1 MSMEKKGASMSDQ
14 NNSSENENGQIDPF
28 SDDVT
33 NTISELIERLTAVHH
48 AIAQLGHP
56 TDEEDAAL
64 QEKVTGLVSRY
75 WLPENDR
82 HPTIIQSAETAA
94 REIKSL
100 ERARASMGTTYGPS
114 ATKMMSKLV
123 LLSSEQLGDSID
135 KLRDHTRRITAMSN
149 PSEVVDEAIEN
160 ADEES
165 KKRIARFTAVIGL
178 AGTMIDAGN
187 QYLDLNIARNAAL
200 ELYANG
206 SRPKGWSQRLP
217 EPLKSIMSDG
227 GWKILEEVAKKL
239 GEEGIW
245 HLTSPIPFDD
255 LLVLPARV
263 AWEIKKER
271 VQEQRAYRRGDVDE
285 MLDLSDQLA
294 KATHEVEQLQASVSQ
309 IAQAAPR

>member
-1 MSMEKKGASMSDQ
+1 MSDQ
-14 NNSSENENGQIDPF
+14 NNSGENETGQIDPF
-28 SDDVT
+28 ADDI
-33 NTISELIERLTAVHH
+33 NDTIDRLRGQLTAVGHT
-48 AIAQLGHP
+48 IGQLGKV
-56 TDEEDAAL
+56 TDLKDADL
-64 QEKVTGLVSRY
+64 IEKVTDLVGRY
-75 WLPENDR
+75 GLPENDR
-82 HPTIIQSAETAA
+82 HPTIVRSAETVALQ
-94 REIKSL
+94 ITSL
-100 ERARASMGTTYGPS
+100 EQSRESMGEAYGET
-114 ATKMMSKLV
+114 AYTMLAKLLGLEGDQVGAVIKRFRDETKRIAEMSDV
-123 LLSSEQLGDSID
+123 SQAVERS
-135 KLRDHTRRITAMSN
+135 
-149 PSEVVDEAIEN
+149 IEN
-160 ADEES
+160 ADKTSQE
-165 KKRIARFTAVIGL
+165 RIARYTAVCGL
-178 AGTMIDAGN
+178 AGRMIDAGN

>member
-1 MSMEKKGASMSDQ
+1 MTDQ
-14 NNSSENENGQIDPF
+14 NSSTGTDTGQINPF

-33 NTISELIERLTAVHH
+33 HTINELIERLTAVRQ
-48 AIAQLGHP
+48 ATAQLGLV
-56 TDEEDAAL
+56 TDEQDAAL
-64 QEKVTGLVSRY
+64 QEKVTGLVARY

-82 HPTIIQSAETAA
+82 HPTIVQSAETAA

-100 ERARASMGTTYGPS
+100 ELARASMGATYGLT
-114 ATKMMSKLV
+114 ANIMISKLV
-123 LLSSEQLGDSID
+123 LLRAEQVGDTIEKFRSN
-135 KLRDHTRRITAMSN
+135 TSRIAAMTN
-149 PSEVVDEAIEN
+149 PSEAVDEAIDN

-187 QYLDLNIARNAAL
+187 QYLDLNTARNAAL
-200 ELYANG
+200 EFYATG
-206 SRPKGWSQRLP
+206 SRPKGWSRRLP
-217 EPLKSIMSDG
+217 KPLRSIMSEG

-255 LLVLPARV
+255 VIVLPARV

-285 MLDLSDQLA
+285 LLDLADQLA
-294 KATHEVEQLQASVSQ
+294 KATNEVEQLQASVSQ